1 MNDLHSQLADG
12 DPIVREGDLSSMDAD
27 RIRRAVSSARLDRRS
42 THHRGRFAVLVAAM
56 MVVSLAGTMSVW
68 TSFAHR
74 DTVHPASD
82 LSRVK
87 HDEVNI
93 RQLQFSTPG
102 GTRVFWTFHSHLET
116 R

>member
-12 DPIVREGDLSSMDAD
+12 DPIVREGDLPSMDAD

-42 THHRGRFAVLVAAM
+42 THRRGRFVAFAAAT
-56 MVVSLAGTMSVW
+56 VIVALAGAMSVW
-68 TSFAHR
+68 TPFAHR
-74 DTVHPASD
+74 DAGLPASG
-82 LSRVK
+82 LS
-87 HDEVNI
+87 HLADGETNL